1 MKGKGT
7 PKQERIPFLRFVVV
21 SGRTIFERRTF
32 RIEYD
37 DSIYPRCL
45 QGRTARMPN
54 ACRGKGREKKE
65 KPKRLGGVFVKKV
78 DL

>member
-37 DSIYPRCL
+37 DSICPQCL
-45 QGRTARMPN
+45 RTDGMGCRTHAR
-54 ACRGKGREKKE
+54 AKVRKKKE

>member
-7 PKQERIPFLRFVVV
+7 PKQERIPFLRFSVL
-21 SGRTIFERRTF
+21 SGRTILNLEPSELNTL
-32 RIEYD
+32 IQYTHD
-37 DSIYPRCL
+37 VCKD
-45 QGRTARMPN
+45 GRHRMPN
-54 ACRGKGREKKE
+54 ACKGKSTEKKE